1 MEGWDTQV
9 IRRSGDLST
18 TSNVVSRSYAKPS
31 ENNNDYQSSV
41 ARPLENSSLEP
52 RSSDQDRDTT
62 ETKLSNEL
70 IPGLIIL
77 LPADRPSEG
86 LELSILNESVQKLRN
101 CAIEFVESSDVTGA
115 LFKCSVRINGRFIAA
130 GSAANRKDAKRDSG
144 RNAFAVLSRRQ
155 ATRRKLP
162 ISHDDVREV
171 AKEALVK
178 TSYEAAPPISADTVG
193 SRLLSKMGWSGVGG
207 VGRDEQGR
215 AEPVF
220 VSPADGRRG
229 VGHLEVNQSVR
240 KASVEETLEAFAR
253 DVEQESM
260 KFEVSL
266 SKEDRALVHRLCRKY
281 QLKSKS
287 YGKDDERYLVIS
299 RH

>member
-1 MEGWDTQV
+1 MGGSDTQV
-9 IRRSGDLST
+9 IKRSGDLST
-18 TSNVVSRSYAKPS
+18 TSNVVSRNYAKPS
-31 ENNNDYQSSV
+31 ENNSDYQSSV
-41 ARPLENSSLEP
+41 ARPLSNPSIDP
-52 RSSDQDRDTT
+52 PSSDQDQERT
-62 ETKLSNEL
+62 EPKLVDEL
-70 IPGLIIL
+70 IPGLIIH

-86 LELSILNESVQKLRN
+86 LEISILNESVQRLPN
-101 CAIEFVESSDVTGA
+101 CLIEFAESSDITGA

-130 GSAANRKDAKRDSG
+130 GSAAIRKDAKRDSA
-144 RNAFAVLSRRQ
+144 RNALAVLSRRQ
-155 ATRRKLP
+155 LTRRKLP

-178 TSYEAAPPISADTVG
+178 ASYEAAPPIAADTVG

-207 VGRDEQGR
+207 VGRTEQGR
-215 AEPVF
+215 ADPVF

-229 VGHLEVNQSVR
+229 VGHLDANQSVR
-240 KASVEETLEAFAR
+240 KASVEETLMAFAR
-253 DVEQESM
+253 DAEQESM

-287 YGKDDERYLVIS
+287 FGKDDERYLVIS